1 MSTRRQK
8 SESDVN
14 GPPSSRMR
22 ATFSMAV
29 SPTLRTAASPKRM
42 AAPSTL
48 KYAELALMSGGRIL
62 MPMRRQSSMY
72 VATFGV
78 SMMLVSIAAM
88 NSAG

>member
-1 MSTRRQK
+1 M
-8 SESDVN
+8 
-14 GPPSSRMR
+14 
-22 ATFSMAV
+22 AT
-29 SPTLRTAASPKRM
+29 
-42 AAPSTL
+42 PSTL